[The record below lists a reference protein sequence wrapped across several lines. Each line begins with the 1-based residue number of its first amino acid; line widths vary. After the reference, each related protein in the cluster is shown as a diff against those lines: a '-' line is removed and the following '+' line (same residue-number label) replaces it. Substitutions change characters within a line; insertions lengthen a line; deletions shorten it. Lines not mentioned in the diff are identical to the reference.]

1 MTEENE
7 IMDRE
12 AISIP
17 DQNKTIKASKTPL
30 ILSIVAIIGVVVLL
44 ILQLSSHKGFK
55 SAAGNKNGAA
65 LTVAYVNYDTL
76 MLKYNL
82 VKDLR
87 ASLEKEKNSL
97 ESEILNKQNVLQT
110 KIDNYKSN
118 LQANR
123 INLQQAQ
130 AAEQQLGMEQ
140 QNLLALRESYLNQL
154 SQKQLG
160 MDQVI
165 QDSVIN
171 YVHRIN
177 AEYKFDYV
185 LGFTKGGGIILANKT
200 YDITQIVVDGLN
212 KEYKK

>member
-12 AISIP
+12 AISTP
-17 DQNKTIKASKTPL
+17 DQNKTIKTSKVPL
-30 ILSIVAIIGVVVLL
+30 ILSIVAIVGVIVLL
-44 ILQLSSHKGFK
+44 ILQLNSHKGLK
-55 SAAGNKNGAA
+55 SAAGNRNGEVI
-65 LTVAYVNYDTL
+65 TVAYVNYDTL
-76 MLKYNL
+76 MLNYNL

-87 ASLEKEKNSL
+87 ASLEKEKNTL

-140 QNLLALRESYLNQL
+140 QNLLALREGYLNQL